1 MSNSSCLLACGR
13 PSGSSMQQ
21 TTTAEK
27 KTNRPAG
34 RPTTATARSARP
46 NGPPATAA
54 LTAAPAPPCRF
65 ERVGFFLDSLH
76 SLSVSRPPG
85 LLRRS
90 GAHTCATERCRQ
102 SQRASQRTVEDS
114 GVEVS
119 EGSVLLQVRCSVC
132 GVQHLLPN
140 AQIYSGHI
148 RPSMSAP
155 SVLDCCAGH
164 APHKQMTPHWK
175 ISGIAPPLPLQP

>member
-1 MSNSSCLLACGR
+1 
-13 PSGSSMQQ
+13 MQQ
-21 TTTAEK
+21 TTTAEE

-65 ERVGFFLDSLH
+65 ECMGFFLDLLH

-85 LLRRS
+85 LLRQS
-90 GAHTCATERCRQ
+90 GAHSCATERCRQ
-102 SQRASQRTVEDS
+102 SQQTSQKTVEDP

-119 EGSVLLQVRCSVC
+119 EGRVLLQAQCSVL

-140 AQIYSGHI
+140 AQI
-148 RPSMSAP
+148 
-155 SVLDCCAGH
+155 
-164 APHKQMTPHWK
+164 
-175 ISGIAPPLPLQP
+175 